1 MRMNNCLIIATCR
14 IERFHC
20 RGLKEYGQ
28 YGKIDN
34 LNITLNGNRVE
45 CVVDDAVPLLYKG
58 ALDFTDN
65 TGGGTGYTYDG
76 DGRLTGDK
84 NRGIAKIDYDA
95 SGNPRRVQFTDG
107 SVTEYVYTAAG
118 EKLRAI
124 HRTAAPNISVA
135 FWQIKELTASETLN
149 VDSTD
154 YFGNLT
160 AENGEAEI
168 YNFVGGYSMF
178 LHTVILLFVNK

>member
-1 MRMNNCLIIATCR
+1 MVVRMNNCLIIATCR

-45 CVVDDAVPLLYKG
+45 RVADDAAPLLYKG

-84 NRGIAKIDYDA
+84 NRGIAKIDYEPLA
-95 SGNPRRVQFTDG
+95 IP
-107 SVTEYVYTAAG
+107 AACS
-118 EKLRAI
+118 L
-124 HRTAAPNISVA
+124 RTAALRNTFTPPLARSCEP
-135 FWQIKELTASETLN
+135 FTARLRQT
-149 VDSTD
+149 
-154 YFGNLT
+154 
-160 AENGEAEI
+160 
-168 YNFVGGYSMF
+168 
-178 LHTVILLFVNK
+178 